1 MKRNKT
7 KRKNNI
13 FNFRVGSEEDLK
25 DLRKRTKELKS
36 KNTTPKKIY
45 ENGLLVEEGKYND
58 EATYLAKKQLYKATV
73 NKALDELASNN
84 SLIKLCNIRLKDLN
98 PSRFKHLDEEE
109 GVLKLFDENGNRII

>member
-1 MKRNKT
+1 MKGNKT

-36 KNTTPKKIY
+36 KNTTPKEIY
-45 ENGLLVEEGKYND
+45 ENGLLIEEGKQQ
-58 EATYLAKKQLYKATV
+58 EATYLAKKGLSKAVV
-73 NKALDELASNN
+73 NNALEEIISHNA
-84 SLIKLCNIRLKDLN
+84 LIKAYNLRLKDLN
-98 PSRFKHLDEEE
+98 PSRYKHLDQED

>member
-36 KNTTPKKIY
+36 QNTTPKEIY
-45 ENGLLVEEGKYND
+45 ENGLLVEEGKNQ
-58 EATYLAKKQLYKATV
+58 EATNLAKKQLSKAII
-73 NKALDELASNN
+73 NRALDEIITNN
-84 SLIKLCNIRLKDLN
+84 SLIKAYNLRLKFDN
-98 PSRFKHLDEEE
+98 KSRYRHLDEED